1 MTTAAG
7 ATRGAVEPAGAPA
20 TRGERLVRQVEAR
33 EARRE
38 RQARRRTTLGRLAF
52 AAALL
57 LGWEFASGSLVDQ
70 FFVSKPSRIAASFWA
85 MLTREGLLYHLQF
98 TIVEALAGYA
108 VGAAAGLAC
117 GFVLARSELVYRI
130 VEPFVVAFYGIPRIA
145 LAPLFILWFG
155 IGIASKLAVA
165 AVMVFFIVLINTI
178 AGIRSA
184 PPQLVQVARV
194 MGASE
199 WDLVRK
205 VIFPAAT
212 PFIVAALQITV
223 PQAMI
228 GAIVGEF
235 ISSNRGVG
243 HLISRA
249 AGWLDTPG
257 LFAGIFA
264 LLVVVLL
271 MNFGVTA
278 LGNYLMRWNPKR
290 GGPREPT

>member
-1 MTTAAG
+1 MGVREATAEMAEQRLG
-7 ATRGAVEPAGAPA
+7 RGDRLLREVA
-20 TRGERLVRQVEAR
+20 RQERAR
-33 EARRE
+33 ETISRRN
-38 RQARRRTTLGRLAF
+38 TTLGRLALSIVF
-52 AAALL
+52 
-57 LGWEFASGSLVDQ
+57 LGAWELASGRIVDQ
-70 FFVSKPSRIAASFWA
+70 FFLSKPSLIAASVWE
-85 MLTREGLLYHLQF
+85 MLVKEQLLYHLQF
-98 TIVEALAGYA
+98 TITEALVGYLIGA
-108 VGAAAGLAC
+108 VAGLIF
-117 GFVLARSELVYRI
+117 GFALGRSDLVYRI

-155 IGIASKLAVA
+155 IGITSKIAVA
-165 AVMVFFIVLINTI
+165 AVMVFFIVFINTI

-184 PPQLVQVARV
+184 PVQLLAVARV

-205 VIFPAAT
+205 VVFPAAT
-212 PFIVAALQITV
+212 PFIIAALQITI

-257 LFAGIFA
+257 LFAGIFVL
-264 LLVVVLL
+264 LLVVLV
-271 MNFGVTA
+271 MNLGITV
-278 LGNYLMRWNPKR
+278 LGNHLMRWNPKQINAR
-290 GGPREPT
+290 DIP

>member
-1 MTTAAG
+1 MTIHVRGITP
-7 ATRGAVEPAGAPA
+7 GAVAAP
-20 TRGERLVRQVEAR
+20 ESPPDRLLRQVEDQEQVR
-33 EARRE
+33 QRKDRRS
-38 RQARRRTTLGRLAF
+38 ATLGRLAF
-52 AAALL
+52 GAGVFLL
-57 LGWEFASGSLVDQ
+57 WELASGTIVDQ
-70 FFVSKPSRIAASFWA
+70 FFVSKPSHIAASFWA

-98 TIVEALAGYA
+98 TIIEALAGYLI
-108 VGAAAGLAC
+108 GAAAGLVL
-117 GFVLARSELVYRI
+117 GFTLARSDLVYRI
-130 VEPFVVAFYGIPRIA
+130 VEPFVLAFYGIPRIA

-155 IGIASKLAVA
+155 IGIASKIAVA

-184 PPQLVQVARV
+184 PPQLLQVARV

-205 VIFPAAT
+205 VVFPAAT
-212 PFIVAALQITV
+212 PFIIAALQITV

-271 MNFGVTA
+271 MSLGITV
-278 LGNYLMRWNPKR
+278 LGNYLMHWNPKPSSVR
-290 GGPREPT
+290 DVL

>member
-1 MTTAAG
+1 MTIHVRGITP
-7 ATRGAVEPAGAPA
+7 GAVAAPESRA
-20 TRGERLVRQVEAR
+20 DRLLRQVEDQEQVR
-33 EARRE
+33 QRKDRRS
-38 RQARRRTTLGRLAF
+38 ATLGRLAF
-52 AAALL
+52 AAGFFLV
-57 LGWEFASGSLVDQ
+57 WELASGTIVDQ
-70 FFVSKPSRIAASFWA
+70 FFVSKPSHIAASFWA
-85 MLTREGLLYHLQF
+85 MHTREGLLYHLQF
-98 TIVEALAGYA
+98 TIIEALAGYLI
-108 VGAAAGLAC
+108 GAAAGLLL
-117 GFVLARSELVYRI
+117 GFTLARSDLVYRI
-130 VEPFVVAFYGIPRIA
+130 VEPFVLAFYGIPRIA

-155 IGIASKLAVA
+155 IGIASKIAVA

-184 PPQLVQVARV
+184 PPQLLQVARV

-205 VIFPAAT
+205 VVFPAAT
-212 PFIVAALQITV
+212 PFIIAALQITV

-271 MNFGVTA
+271 MSLGITV
-278 LGNYLMRWNPKR
+278 LGNYLMRWNPKPISVR
-290 GGPREPT
+290 DVL

>member
-1 MTTAAG
+1 MG
-7 ATRGAVEPAGAPA
+7 V
-20 TRGERLVRQVEAR
+20 R
-33 EARRE
+33 EAAAPGRLLEPRGDRLLREVEQLERARDRQSRRN
-38 RQARRRTTLGRLAF
+38 TTLGRLAF
-52 AAALL
+52 AVVF
-57 LGWEFASGSLVDQ
+57 LGLWEVASGRFVDQ
-70 FFVSKPSRIAASFWA
+70 FFVSKPSHIIASLWA
-85 MLTREGLLYHLQF
+85 MIIKEQLFYHLRF
-98 TIVEALAGYA
+98 TIIEALVGYVIGA
-108 VGAAAGLAC
+108 VAGLVL
-117 GFVLARSELVYRI
+117 GFVLARSDLVYRI
-130 VEPFVVAFYGIPRIA
+130 VEPFVVGFYGIPRIA

-155 IGIASKLAVA
+155 IGITSKIAVA
-165 AVMVFFIVLINTI
+165 AVMVFFIVFINTI

-184 PPQLVQVARV
+184 PVQLLQVARV

-205 VIFPAAT
+205 VVFPAAT
-212 PFIVAALQITV
+212 PFIIAALQITV

-257 LFAGIFA
+257 LFAGILA

-271 MNFGVTA
+271 MNLGITSF
-278 LGNYLMRWNPKR
+278 GNYLMRWNPKHGNLR
-290 GGPREPT
+290 DIP

>member
-1 MTTAAG
+1 MEAVAIAAEG
-7 ATRGAVEPAGAPA
+7 
-20 TRGERLVRQVEAR
+20 RGEQLLRQVEA
-33 EARRE
+33 EE
-38 RQARRRTTLGRLAF
+38 RIRQRVEQRNTALGRLAF
-52 AAALL
+52 GITLL
-57 LGWEFASGSLVDQ
+57 LAWELASGPILDQ
-70 FFVSKPSRIAASFWA
+70 FFVSKPSHIAASFWA
-85 MLTREGLLYHLQF
+85 MLAKESLLYHLRF
-98 TIVEALAGYA
+98 TVIEALAGYA
-108 VGAAAGLAC
+108 IGAGAGLVL
-117 GFVLARSELVYRI
+117 GFGLARLDLVYRI

-155 IGIASKLAVA
+155 IGIASKIAVA
-165 AVMVFFIVLINTI
+165 AILVFFIVFINTI

-184 PPQLVQVARV
+184 PAQFLQVARV

-212 PFIVAALQITV
+212 PFIIAALQITV

-228 GAIVGEF
+228 GAIAGEF

-249 AGWLDTPG
+249 AGFLDTPG

-264 LLVVVLL
+264 LLIVVLL
-271 MNFGVTA
+271 MNYGITS
-278 LGNYLMRWNPKR
+278 LGNHLMRWNPKH
-290 GGPREPT
+290 GTVREVP

>member
-1 MTTAAG
+1 M
-7 ATRGAVEPAGAPA
+7 ATGDVVLSRRGPSRPA
-20 TRGERLVRQVEAR
+20 RQQLLEQVER
-33 EARRE
+33 QEAHRVRRD
-38 RQARRRTTLGRLAF
+38 RRTTLLGRLAF
-52 AAALL
+52 AAVFF
-57 LGWEFASGSLVDQ
+57 LGWELSSGRIVDQ
-70 FFVSKPSRIAASFWA
+70 FFVSKPSAIAASLWA
-85 MLTREGLLYHLQF
+85 MATKELLFYHLQF
-98 TIVEALAGYA
+98 TIIEATVGYLIGAVAGLIVGFALARVEA
-108 VGAAAGLAC
+108 
-117 GFVLARSELVYRI
+117 VYRI
-130 VEPFVVAFYGIPRIA
+130 VEPFVVGFYGIPRIA

-155 IGIASKLAVA
+155 IGITSKIAVA
-165 AVMVFFIVLINTI
+165 AVMVFFIVFINTI
-178 AGIRSA
+178 AGVRSA
-184 PPQLVQVARV
+184 PPQLLQVARV

-212 PFIVAALQITV
+212 PFIIAALQITV

-257 LFAGIFA
+257 LFAGIFT

-271 MNFGVTA
+271 MN
-278 LGNYLMRWNPKR
+278 LGINLLGAHLMRWNPKHGSMR
-290 GGPREPT
+290 DVP

>member
-1 MTTAAG
+1 MATGDLVVPSAATLTAG
-7 ATRGAVEPAGAPA
+7 TRLLETVERDDA
-20 TRGERLVRQVEAR
+20 
-33 EARRE
+33 
-38 RQARRRTTLGRLAF
+38 ARRRRDRRATMIGRVVF
-52 AAALL
+52 AAAFFAV
-57 LGWEFASGSLVDQ
+57 WELASGRIVDQ
-70 FFVSKPSRIAASFWA
+70 FFVSRPSAIAASLWA
-85 MLTREGLLYHLQF
+85 MATKEALAYHLQF
-98 TIVEALAGYA
+98 TIVEALVGYLI
-108 VGAAAGLAC
+108 GASAGLVS
-117 GFVLARSELVYRI
+117 GFLIARSDLVYRI

-155 IGIASKLAVA
+155 IGITSKIAVA
-165 AVMVFFIVLINTI
+165 AVMVFFIVFINTI
-178 AGIRSA
+178 AGIRAAS
-184 PPQLVQVARV
+184 PQLLQVARV

-212 PFIVAALQITV
+212 PFIVAGLQITV

-257 LFAGIFA
+257 LFAGILA

-271 MNFGVTA
+271 MNVGITA
-278 LGNYLMRWNPKR
+278 LGNHLMRWNPKQHR
-290 GGPREPT
+290 LQDVP

>member
-1 MTTAAG
+1 MTIGVRAIPAA
-7 ATRGAVEPAGAPA
+7 AIGAPQS
-20 TRGERLVRQVEAR
+20 RGGQLLRQAEDQEQVRQR
-33 EARRE
+33 KD
-38 RQARRRTTLGRLAF
+38 RQTTTLGRLAF
-52 AAALL
+52 AGAFFLV
-57 LGWEFASGSLVDQ
+57 WELASGTIVDQ
-70 FFVSKPSRIAASFWA
+70 FFVSKPSHIAGSFWA
-85 MLTREGLLYHLQF
+85 MLTAEGLLYHLQF
-98 TIVEALAGYA
+98 TIIEALGGYLI
-108 VGAAAGLAC
+108 GAAAGLVL
-117 GFVLARSELVYRI
+117 GFALARSDLVYRI

-155 IGIASKLAVA
+155 IGISSKLAVA

-184 PPQLVQVARV
+184 PPQLLQVARV

-205 VIFPAAT
+205 VVFPAAT

-271 MNFGVTA
+271 MNLGVTV
-278 LGNYLMRWNPKR
+278 LGNYLMRWNPK
-290 GGPREPT
+290 PTNVRDVI

>member
-1 MTTAAG
+1 MTTGVRKITAG
-7 ATRGAVEPAGAPA
+7 AIAAPESRADRLLRKVEDQ
-20 TRGERLVRQVEAR
+20 ERMRQR
-33 EARRE
+33 KDRRS
-38 RQARRRTTLGRLAF
+38 TTLGRLAF
-52 AAALL
+52 GAGFFLL
-57 LGWEFASGSLVDQ
+57 WELASGTIVDQ
-70 FFVSKPSRIAASFWA
+70 FFVSKPSHIAASFWA
-85 MLTREGLLYHLQF
+85 MLTTEGLLYHLQF
-98 TIVEALAGYA
+98 TVIEALAGYLI
-108 VGAAAGLAC
+108 GAAAGLVL
-117 GFVLARSELVYRI
+117 GFALARSDLVYRI
-130 VEPFVVAFYGIPRIA
+130 VEPFVLAFYGIPRIA

-155 IGIASKLAVA
+155 IGIPSKIAVA

-184 PPQLVQVARV
+184 PPQLLQVARV

-264 LLVVVLL
+264 LMVVVLL
-271 MNFGVTA
+271 MSLGITV
-278 LGNYLMRWNPKR
+278 LGNYLMRWNPKPSSVR
-290 GGPREPT
+290 DVL

>member
-1 MTTAAG
+1 MTVGARDITAGAAG
-7 ATRGAVEPAGAPA
+7 VPEP
-20 TRGERLVRQVEAR
+20 RGERLLSQVE
-33 EARRE
+33 
-38 RQARRRTTLGRLAF
+38 RQERRTQQAERRATALGRLAL
-52 AAALL
+52 AAAFLL
-57 LGWEFASGSLVDQ
+57 AWEVASGRVLDQ
-70 FFVSKPSRIAASFWA
+70 FFVSKPSHIVASLWA
-85 MLTREGLLYHLQF
+85 MLTKEQLLYHLQF
-98 TIVEALAGYA
+98 TITEALVGYLIGAG
-108 VGAAAGLAC
+108 AGLVL
-117 GFVLARSELVYRI
+117 GFALARSDAVYRI

-155 IGIASKLAVA
+155 IGISSKIAVA
-165 AVMVFFIVLINTI
+165 AVMVFFIVFINTI
-178 AGIRSA
+178 AGIRAA
-184 PPQLVQVARV
+184 PPQLLQVARV

-205 VIFPAAT
+205 IIFPAAT
-212 PFIVAALQITV
+212 PFIIAALQITV

-271 MNFGVTA
+271 MNLGITT
-278 LGNYLMRWNPKR
+278 LGNYLMRWNPKHGSMR
-290 GGPREPT
+290 DVP

>member
-1 MTTAAG
+1 M
-7 ATRGAVEPAGAPA
+7 ATGDVVLSRRGPSRPA
-20 TRGERLVRQVEAR
+20 RQQLLEQVER
-33 EARRE
+33 QEARRV
-38 RQARRRTTLGRLAF
+38 RRDRRTTLLGRLAF
-52 AAALL
+52 GAVFF
-57 LGWEFASGSLVDQ
+57 LGWELSSGRIVDQ
-70 FFVSKPSRIAASFWA
+70 FFVSKPSAIAASLWA
-85 MLTREGLLYHLQF
+85 MFRREALLYHLQF
-98 TIVEALAGYA
+98 TIVEATAGYLIGA
-108 VGAAAGLAC
+108 VAGLVL
-117 GFVLARSELVYRI
+117 GFLLARLEAVYRI
-130 VEPFVVAFYGIPRIA
+130 IEPFVVAFYGIPRIA

-155 IGIASKLAVA
+155 IGITSKIAVA
-165 AVMVFFIVLINTI
+165 AVMVFFIVFINTI
-178 AGIRSA
+178 AGVRSA
-184 PPQLVQVARV
+184 PPQLLQVARV

-212 PFIVAALQITV
+212 PFIIAALQITV

-257 LFAGIFA
+257 LFAGIFT

-271 MNFGVTA
+271 MN
-278 LGNYLMRWNPKR
+278 LGINLLGAHLMRWNPKHGSMR
-290 GGPREPT
+290 DIP

>member
-1 MTTAAG
+1 MRAG
-7 ATRGAVEPAGAPA
+7 AGPIAAEFIGVPGI
-20 TRGERLVRQVEAR
+20 RGEKLLQHVEEQER
-33 EARRE
+33 IRE
-38 RQARRRTTLGRLAF
+38 RKDRRATNLGRLAF
-52 AAALL
+52 AAGFLL
-57 LGWEFASGSLVDQ
+57 LWELASGTLVDQ
-70 FFVSKPSRIAASFWA
+70 FFVSKPSHIAAAFWG
-85 MLTREGLLYHLQF
+85 MLTKEGLLYHLQF
-98 TIVEALAGYA
+98 TVIEALGGYLIGAG
-108 VGAAAGLAC
+108 AGLTL
-117 GFVLARSELVYRI
+117 GFALARSALVYRI

-145 LAPLFILWFG
+145 LAPLFIMWFG

-178 AGIRSA
+178 AGIRSV
-184 PPQLVQVARV
+184 PSQLLQVARV

-199 WDLVRK
+199 WDLIRK
-205 VIFPAAT
+205 LTFPAAT

-257 LFAGIFA
+257 LFAGIFT

-271 MNFGVTA
+271 MNLGVTA
-278 LGNYLMRWNPKR
+278 LGNHLMRWHPKR
-290 GGPREPT
+290 GGIPDVL